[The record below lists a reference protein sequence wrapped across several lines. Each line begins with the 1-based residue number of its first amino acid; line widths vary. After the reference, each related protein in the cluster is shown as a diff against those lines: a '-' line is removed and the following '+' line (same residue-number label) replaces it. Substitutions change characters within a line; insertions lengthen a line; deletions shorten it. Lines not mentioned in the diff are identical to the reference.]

1 MLTDTVYN
9 QLSVPVSSVWWAGR
23 ICYCSEMT
31 DIHTLRQEID
41 AIDEELLELVAR
53 RARAAKQIGAVKRA
67 QALPIEDRE
76 REQALVQ
83 RMRTAAEM
91 QHLDPDSVEAVWKIL
106 LQHAKDIQS
115 EELSS
120 QNN

>member
-1 MLTDTVYN
+1 MSNNLD
-9 QLSVPVSSVWWAGR
+9 
-23 ICYCSEMT
+23 
-31 DIHTLRQEID
+31 TLRQQID
-41 AIDEELLELVAR
+41 VIDEELLTLLAR
-53 RARAAKQIGAVKRA
+53 RVRVAKQIGDKKRA

-76 REQALVQ
+76 REHALLQ
-83 RMRTAAEM
+83 RIRAAAEV

-120 QNN
+120 QND